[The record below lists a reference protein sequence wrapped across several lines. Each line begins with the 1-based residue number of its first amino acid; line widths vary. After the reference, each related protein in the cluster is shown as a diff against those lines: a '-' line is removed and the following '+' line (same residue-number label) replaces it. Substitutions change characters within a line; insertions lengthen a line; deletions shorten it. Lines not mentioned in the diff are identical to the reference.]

1 MLSVGYSNRGL
12 SPNAQWEPE
21 RSSANTKSTIKS
33 SREIEQQSNSE
44 EIEIPA
50 TSIKIKNVTL
60 DPTNWIR
67 YLYSD
72 YSKRAIDW

>member
-1 MLSVGYSNRGL
+1 MRVGWSNREL

-21 RSSANTKSTIKS
+21 RSSANTRSTIKS
-33 SREIEQQSNSE
+33 SREIEQQYNYE
-44 EIEIPA
+44 EIEILA

-67 YLYSD
+67 YMYSD
-72 YSKRAIDW
+72 YSKRAID